1 MALMGSSFTLL
12 EHKLVGEVLSGIG
25 TVTELCAGP
34 IFDAYGPAYV
44 VIPGSIGIVAALICF
59 SFSEGIYV
67 TPC

>member
-1 MALMGSSFTLL
+1 M
-12 EHKLVGEVLSGIG
+12 GEVLSGIG